1 MIIEKGKTSNGYAKE
16 IIIYNNAS
24 FDGGRYFFVIIIKT
38 INVIKYIK
46 SS

>member
-1 MIIEKGKTSNGYAKE
+1 MIIEKGKTLNGYAISE
-16 IIIYNNAS
+16 NNAS

-38 INVIKYIK
+38 INVIKYIN